1 MNRKRKKHKKRYLLV
16 LVVMAVIAV
25 AMFLA
30 GRPYKTDVLPDELVK
45 LYERN
50 EDAREFVNN
59 YFADKDKD
67 FKIDLNEYK
76 DCDSV
81 PLLMQWDKRWGYK
94 QYSGDVFGLTGCG
107 PTCLSMVAIYLTG
120 DTSLSPE
127 YMRLFAI
134 DNGYSVSGNGT
145 SWTLFSEGAVQLGL
159 DVTEIPLVE
168 KRIVDNLEVG
178 NPIVCVMGPG
188 DFTTTGHYIV
198 LTGIKDG
205 QISVNDPNSHK
216 NSERTW
222 TYDEIEDQIRNIWV
236 IR

>member
-1 MNRKRKKHKKRYLLV
+1 
-16 LVVMAVIAV
+16 MAVIAV